1 MLVPHETDPFLAV
14 AVARSIASALPAG
27 AQRDALLALDE
38 DAADPLAP
46 ARALDRATLAPD
58 MRSIME
64 LLANEDPRR
73 FDELYAAAPAE
84 LRGIVE
90 RLSPLTGAAEIDA
103 KVELATAPQ
112 DEYVP
117 LAEPQAF
124 VRAAPDARLT
134 ITRTL
139 EHAIPDPSA
148 GSFRELVRLNGW
160 IVRSLQAAASE

>member
-1 MLVPHETDPFLAV
+1 M
-14 AVARSIASALPAG
+14 
-27 AQRDALLALDE
+27 
-38 DAADPLAP
+38 
-46 ARALDRATLAPD
+46 
-58 MRSIME
+58 
-64 LLANEDPRR
+64 
-73 FDELYAAAPAE
+73 
-84 LRGIVE
+84 
-90 RLSPLTGAAEIDA
+90 
-103 KVELATAPQ
+103 ELATAPQ

-117 LAEPQAF
+117 LAEPQAI